1 MDIKFFRLGEK
12 AFPDIFRGS
21 QKRRDKDISVI
32 DQSIIL
38 DIYWKK
44 TKFKFDFSKKFLNHT
59 SRLVGKFQSIK
70 KSFLFS
76 KIIFLKKK
84 ILSLEKIYQIF
95 YEKKNETL
103 SLIGNLIHSSTSFG
117 KKCQVVRF
125 KIQKNFF
132 RIKNQF
138 LKFNHVELLKLIGA
152 VDYDRGIKISGNRG
166 YFLKGIGLLLN
177 NALIRYGL
185 DFLVK
190 RKFIA
195 LQTPFFMNK
204 NLLSKCSQLEDF
216 KEQLYGLN
224 EDENKFLI
232 ATSEQPISVFHLDE
246 TLEKQNFPLKYVGFS
261 SCFRKESGSHGKDTS
276 GLFRVHQFEKV
287 EQFILCTSNCLESW
301 VYFDEL
307 LENVKYFYSSINI
320 PFKFLNIASDSLN
333 NAASKKIDLL
343 GFFPKSNTFR
353 ELVSCSNCT
362 NYQSKKINIK
372 LKSSKKNNEINFP
385 HMLNSTLCATT
396 RVICCILENFQTEFG
411 VVIPSILRSYTGISF
426 IPFEF

>member
-1 MDIKFFRLGEK
+1 MEIKSFRLGENI
-12 AFPDIFRGS
+12 FPDIFRGS
-21 QKRRDKDISVI
+21 QKRRNKDKSVI

-44 TKFKFDFSKKFLNHT
+44 TKYKFDFSKKFLNHT
-59 SRLVGKFQSIK
+59 SRLIGKFQNIK
-70 KSFLFS
+70 KLFLFP
-76 KIIFLKKK
+76 KLIFLKKK
-84 ILSLEKIYQIF
+84 ILGLEKIYQIF
-95 YEKKNETL
+95 QEKKTETT
-103 SLIGNLIHSSTSFG
+103 SLIGNLIHTSVSLG
-117 KKCQVVRF
+117 KNAKLVCL
-125 KIQKNFF
+125 KIQKNFS
-132 RIKNQF
+132 RSKRYVIKY
-138 LKFNHVELLKLIGA
+138 NHVELLKLIGA
-152 VDYDRGIKISGNRG
+152 VDYDRGIKTSGNRG

-190 RKFIA
+190 RNFIA

-224 EDENKFLI
+224 QGEDKFLI

-246 TLEKQNFPLKYVGFS
+246 TIENGKFPLKYVGFS

-287 EQFILCTSNCLESW
+287 EQFILCSSDYLESW
-301 VYFDEL
+301 VFFNEM
-307 LENVKYFYSSINI
+307 LENVKFFYSSINI
-320 PFKFLNIASDSLN
+320 PFKFLNIASNSLN
-333 NAASKKIDLL
+333 NTASKKIDLL

-362 NYQSKKINIK
+362 SYQSKKINIK
-372 LKSSKKNNEINFP
+372 VKPSQKNPGNNYP

-396 RVICCILENFQTEFG
+396 RVICCILENFQTESG
-411 VVIPSILRSYTGISF
+411 IIIPSILRNYVGISF
-426 IPFEF
+426 VPF